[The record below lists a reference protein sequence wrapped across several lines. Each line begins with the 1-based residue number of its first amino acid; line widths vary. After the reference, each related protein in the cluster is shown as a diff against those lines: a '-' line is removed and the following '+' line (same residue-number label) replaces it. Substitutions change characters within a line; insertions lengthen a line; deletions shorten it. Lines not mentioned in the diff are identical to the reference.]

1 MSKFFITNKSEYAQ
15 IILHNIKLS
24 DFDISFENHTD
35 SIFAFTTKKLKLNH
49 QNSLSIQNDF
59 VITNGM
65 LLYKNGNSIK
75 HWKQLYVDYNFN
87 IPNIRNQSCGNYAI
101 CIKKGNTIDIWG
113 EEFGG
118 FNIFY
123 YSNEDF
129 FIISNSLYD
138 IAQILKDKL
147 SINKLNIY
155 EEILQN
161 GILGE
166 ETFFNEIK
174 RLSGNQ
180 YLHIE
185 INTNILSILELQL
198 TYPICKDNSKVC
210 AKKVANI
217 LSENASNIKN
227 VIGNPSIN
235 MTGGLDA
242 RISLATYLSVG
253 AKPFLNYGVGNTG
266 LTNTKNEDLNIDIL
280 FRNKYNLDLR
290 IGSWKTPYPIDKYW
304 EYYILKYG
312 FLSTI
317 YGGSNDVMSFFE
329 NTQGDIITFGYT
341 GELYR
346 NLPWIENRKTE
357 SFSIDE
363 FIDEYY
369 ITGEVY
375 NMSKKI
381 PNYRD
386 HIKSKL
392 LKICDRYHLNP
403 ENINNADNFYF
414 LLEYRKVADSK
425 LLNLANM
432 IKFCNLLLS
441 EQKNLENIR
450 INISDMR
457 NSKFMLEIINQLYPD
472 VLEVPVF
479 SHCTTRKYIKKTGML
494 SPEKNSIKDLIV
506 PLIPHKIKHSL
517 KKIIKKGNVNNHS
530 IISKF
535 IQDSLKEMSD
545 IIFPNEVISNISDYR
560 KILKYIHTMKII
572 DSIMSG
578 KNSPQTN

>member
-15 IILHNIKLS
+15 IIIQNIKLS
-24 DFDISFENHTD
+24 EFDISFENHID

-65 LLYKNGNSIK
+65 LLYKGGNSIK
-75 HWKQLYVDYNFN
+75 HWKQLYTDYNFN

-101 CIKKGNTIDIWG
+101 CIKKGSTIDIWG

-118 FNIFY
+118 FNIY
-123 YSNEDF
+123 YYNNENF

-138 IAQILKDKL
+138 LAKILKDKL

-155 EEILQN
+155 EEVLQN
-161 GILGE
+161 GILCE

-180 YLHIE
+180 YLHID
-185 INTNILSILELQL
+185 IDKNILSTLELEL
-198 TYPICKDNSKVC
+198 SYPICKDNSTMC
-210 AKKVANI
+210 AKKIAKI

-227 VIGNPSIN
+227 AIGNPSIN

-290 IGSWKTPYPIDKYW
+290 IGSWKTPNPIDKYW
-304 EYYILKYG
+304 EYYSLKYG

-317 YGGSNDVMSFFE
+317 YGGSNDVMNFFE
-329 NTQGDIITFGYT
+329 NCQGDIMTFGYT

-375 NMSKKI
+375 NMSKQI
-381 PNYRD
+381 PNYRN
-386 HIKSKL
+386 HIKNKL
-392 LKICDRYHLNP
+392 LKICNRYHLDPN
-403 ENINNADNFYF
+403 NINNADNFYF

-432 IKFCNLLLS
+432 IKFSNLLLS

-450 INISDMR
+450 VNISDMR
-457 NSKFMLEIINQLYPD
+457 NSKFMLEIINYLYPD

-479 SHCTTRKYIKKTGML
+479 SHCTTRKYTKKTGIL
-494 SPEKNSIKDLIV
+494 SPEKKSIKNFLV
-506 PLIPHKIKHSL
+506 SLIPHNIKYS
-517 KKIIKKGNVNNHS
+517 IKKLIKKDKVNNHN

-545 IIFPNEVISNISDYR
+545 TNFSNEIINNLSDYR
-560 KILKYIHTMKII
+560 KISKYIHTMRIVN
-572 DSIMSG
+572 SIMSG
-578 KNSPQTN
+578 KNSPQAN